1 MDRYS
6 RNKTMITDE
15 EQQLLKDSR
24 VCVLGCGGLGGHI
37 IEMLTR
43 LGVGHL
49 TVVDGDVFDETNLN
63 RQLLST
69 EVSIG
74 LNKASVAKVRMGIVN
89 PEVTIHP
96 VEEFITIENGLNML
110 KNQDIVVD
118 ALDSIDIRLKVV
130 DMCKELEIP
139 YVYGA
144 IAGWYGQVSTILP
157 GDETMSIIN
166 KSSRSKGEEVKLGNP
181 SFTPALVASLQV
193 SEVLKLITNKGEILR
208 NSFLHINML
217 DHEYEVF
224 KL

>member
-1 MDRYS
+1 MDRYA
-6 RNKTMITDE
+6 RNKTMITE
-15 EQQLLKDSR
+15 AEQELLKTSR
-24 VCVLGCGGLGGHI
+24 VCVLGCGGLGGNI

-74 LNKASVAKVRMGIVN
+74 FNKASAAKVRMGIVN
-89 PEVTIHP
+89 PEVEVNAI
-96 VEEFITIENGLNML
+96 EGFITPENGLDILN
-110 KNQDIVVD
+110 NHDIVVD
-118 ALDSIDIRLKVV
+118 ALDNIAIRLKVV
-130 DMCKELEIP
+130 DMCRELDLP

-144 IAGWYGQVSTILP
+144 IAGWYGQVATILP

-193 SEVLKLITNKGEILR
+193 SEVLKLITHKGKILR

-224 KL
+224 EL